1 MGVVAGLRQTDN
13 NCKMASG
20 AIKKLTTGLTGLAV
34 AQNPQHTLS
43 VLYAK
48 TLRSLQK
55 LPSDAAYLRYTEQVI
70 KERAAAVAE
79 ETDVTKLEK
88 RINCGQV
95 EELIVQA
102 ENELILCSKME
113 VWKPWE
119 PLIREPAAN
128 Q

>member
-1 MGVVAGLRQTDN
+1 MGTLLKENGFWCDQKTHYRTNSVS
-13 NCKMASG
+13 CSSEP
-20 AIKKLTTGLTGLAV
+20 TTY
-34 AQNPQHTLS
+34 PEF
-43 VLYAK
+43 LYAK

-55 LPSDAAYLRYTEQVI
+55 LPSDAAYRRYTEQVI

-88 RINCGQV
+88 RINRGQV

-102 ENELILCSKME
+102 ENELILCRKME

-128 Q
+128 QWKWPI